1 MTTLPASTQT
11 SAFLDA
17 CGGADTPVAPVWL
30 MRQAGRYLPEYRAVK
45 DRYGFWGMCRTPEIA
60 AEITLQPVRRFGLDA
75 AILFSDIMSPLPA
88 MGVEIEFA
96 PGPVISEPVRDEQ
109 ALARLREPE
118 PGSIAPFVPDAI
130 RCVRGDCPVPLI
142 GFAGSPLTL
151 ATYLVQGRGDPDY
164 LAFRGLL
171 RERPALA
178 HELLDLLTRVTTEYL
193 LSQIDA
199 GVDAIQLFDSWAGL
213 HDERTYAAFG
223 LPYVRRVLDAV
234 GGRGVPR
241 IYLAVGASHLYP
253 ALATLPAEVISVDW
267 RTGLGA
273 CRKALPGKVLQ
284 GNLDPAALLGSPRVA
299 AAAARDVLTDGLGGA
314 HIFNLGHG
322 VLLGTPP
329 DNVAVVVDVV
339 HEFNRHEQQ
348 EKRQQHEQR
357 RPA

>member
-1 MTTLPASTQT
+1 MKDSSVTIPQT
-11 SAFLDA
+11 PMRTSPFLDA
-17 CGGADTPVAPVWL
+17 CGGADTRFAPVWL

-96 PGPVISEPVRDEQ
+96 PGPVISEPVRDERT
-109 ALARLREPE
+109 LAKLHEPE

-130 RCVRGDCPVPLI
+130 RGLLGECPVPLI

-151 ATYLVQGRGDPDY
+151 ATYLVQGKGDPDY
-164 LAFRGLL
+164 LAFRSLL
-171 RERPALA
+171 REQPATA
-178 HELLDLLTRVTTEYL
+178 HKLLDLLTRVTTEYL

-199 GVDAIQLFDSWAGL
+199 GVHAVQLFDSWAGL
-213 HDERTYAAFG
+213 HDRRTYAVFG
-223 LPYVRRVLDAV
+223 LPYVTRVLDAI

-253 ALATLPAEVISVDW
+253 VFAGLPAEVISVDW
-267 RTGLGA
+267 RTDVSA
-273 CRKALPGKVLQ
+273 CRRVLPGKVLQ
-284 GNLDPAALLGSPRVA
+284 GNLDPAVLLGSPGVVT
-299 AAAARDVLTDGLGGA
+299 AAARQVLADGLGGP

-329 DNVAVVVDVV
+329 GNVAALVDTV
-339 HEFNRHEQQ
+339 HEFDRHENQANG
-348 EKRQQHEQR
+348 
-357 RPA
+357 RPT